1 MGLFDK
7 VKEKVGDMA
16 VEFKANVEEASQMEI
31 YELCNA
37 MKEMKMLDKKLPAYS
52 SVLNSKCKELGD
64 TALEDLY
71 KQIKK
76 DTPFLKTHHA
86 KAPIETVLIE
96 RNMYI
101 RNEDGTVSRNML
113 YRNRS

>member
-7 VKEKVGDMA
+7 VKEKVGDLA
-16 VEFKANVEEASQMEI
+16 AEFKTNVEEADKMEV

-37 MKEMKMLDKKLPAYS
+37 MKDMKMLDKKLPAYT
-52 SVLNSKCKELGD
+52 SVLNSKCKLLGD
-64 TALEDLY
+64 TALEELY
-71 KQIKK
+71 KQVKK

-86 KAPIETVLIE
+86 KDPIETVLVE
-96 RNMYI
+96 RHMYI
-101 RNEDGTVSRNML
+101 RNEDGTISRNML

>member
-7 VKEKVGDMA
+7 VKEKVGDLA
-16 VEFKANVEEASQMEI
+16 VEFKANVEEASKMEV

-37 MKEMKMLDKKLPAYS
+37 MKDMKMLDKKLPAYT
-52 SVLNSKCKELGD
+52 SVLNHKCEQLGD
-64 TALEDLY
+64 TALEELY
-71 KQIKK
+71 KQVKK

-86 KAPIETVLIE
+86 KAPIETELVR
-96 RNMYI
+96 RNMYV
-101 RNEDGTVSRNML
+101 RHEDGTVNRNML